1 MKTITAVATD
11 TSNKPTTATAQ
22 ITLDTTAPLV
32 AITSPADGTSGTS
45 PTLAVSGTV
54 SDALSGV
61 AGVTCN
67 GVAAAVSGGTY
78 TCSVSLV
85 PGSNPVTATATD
97 VAGNTAAATIHATY
111 TPDTQAPVITITSPA
126 AGTFTRNATVTVSGT
141 ASDDVAVASV
151 TVNGAT
157 VPLNSGA
164 WTTTVTLTNGDG
176 AKTISATAIDGT
188 GKTTTATVQISLD
201 TTPPVVAITS
211 PATGSSGTSS
221 TVTVTGS
228 VTDALSGV
236 AGVKCNGAAAV
247 TSSGT
252 FTCSVT
258 LVPGDNPIDAVATDV
273 AGNTATATIHATYT
287 PDLLAPVIT
296 ITTPVAGTF
305 TRNPTIT
312 VSGTASDDVAVA
324 KVTVENVEVP
334 FANGAW
340 TTTVTLTG
348 ADGPRTLTAVAIDGT
363 GKTTPAQVQIALDT
377 TAPAVTITAPPNHSS
392 GTNSSITVSGTV
404 SDALSGVATVTCNS
418 AAATLSGGTFSCLV
432 TLVPGDNLITVTAT
446 DNAGN
451 SATAASQAIFTP
463 DSQAPVIAI
472 TSPATGTFTKE
483 SSVTVSG
490 TASDDVAV
498 AKVTV
503 NDVEVP
509 LTNGTWS
516 AIVPLTGADGA
527 KTITAVATDT
537 TGKFTPASIEILL
550 DTTPPAVVVT
560 TPAAGATVAN
570 PSLTISGTATD
581 AGSGLATVTCNG
593 AAAAVASGTFSCNVA
608 LLEGS
613 NAIALVATD
622 KVGNQSQSSLTI
634 QLDTRSPE
642 VVVLAPAANV
652 CLNGTTVQVTGRA
665 TDPHLGTVRLSI
677 TPGDA
682 SINVTPAAD
691 GTFSGSLPLGADG
704 KYVVAVEASDT
715 AGHTAVAAI
724 PITADRTAPAI
735 EITSGG
741 AAFTGGAFNHPIIIN
756 VRAIDADPAAVVT
769 STLGTAPFVSG
780 TSVAAE
786 GQYTLN
792 VTAHD
797 CAGNTQR
804 RSVTFKVDTTG
815 PHFLSVVPATG
826 TTITS
831 AATAVTGT
839 FDADDVIS
847 VVVDGRPAAGTISG
861 RNFSI
866 SPIFAEGANNIVLVA
881 TDDAGNSTRFSYA
894 LTLKTTTPSVEIL
907 ESGLPFPANALFN
920 RNVTPVI
927 RTNET
932 GATVT
937 ATLDTASFSI
947 GSEISAEGSH
957 TIVAHASDTFGH
969 QSDATA
975 TFTIDKTPPSLT
987 VTEPA
992 DNATLNASTA
1002 TVKGTTTGGAVKLTV
1017 NGVAITLAADGSFV
1031 TTLPLDI
1038 GPNAIL
1044 VSAFDAAGNSAAV
1057 TREVVR
1063 DDNRPGLVLT
1073 TPGNGMV
1080 TNHTTITVAGQV
1092 LTPSFGKHVTINNT
1106 DVTPDATGAFRIDAF
1121 ALHDGDNAITAAIAG
1136 SAQSVTVHVT
1146 SDIVPPVLHV
1156 LANGT
1161 DLQPSARFATS
1172 PAIVMQASD
1181 NNPSNLTSTLTIDG
1195 IEITGAVPLLAD
1207 GGHVLVAIATDGA
1220 HNQTRIDRAFSVGSS
1235 STAAAGCTLNGF
1247 DPPNNAAVFSNAIT
1261 FSGQSGGAAAVFV
1274 NGTRATLGSGSFSV
1288 SLALNNEGANSVT
1301 VSCANADGTPTTD
1314 APVTLTIYRYSH
1326 SPSIAI
1332 TAPANNQILSSTAVA
1347 VTGTVGADVVS
1358 GDVNGIPFTPANG
1371 AFSVPNVSLAT
1382 GLNIITAHAR
1392 NAAGLA
1398 GIATVHVVVANG
1410 APTIT
1415 ITSPIPSTQTSA
1427 TTLDVSGTYTN
1438 VDRSTITAAGVAA
1451 TTVPTS
1457 DTTGTFL
1464 ANVPLNPGVTT
1475 IVVTGRNAAAVQV
1488 TASVDVTNAAG
1499 PSITIATPAD
1509 NTFYPADATAPAAV
1523 TGSISAVDGS
1533 TVSVNGIAATLTGN
1547 QFTATI
1553 DFQNA
1558 ASGTTPVLA
1567 RVTTP
1572 DGASALDSIRILKM
1586 PAGLG
1591 VTSSFPEAN
1600 ATSVDAGALIVVLF
1614 SNPLQGNTAGGAVSL
1629 VDDAGHSI
1637 TGAVFVD
1644 KDAVSFA
1651 PDVPL
1656 QAGRLYT
1663 YTVSQALKDLAGQSL
1678 AAPFVL
1684 NFTAATTAPGTAPII
1699 TDAGTQQGCLT
1710 SATIKGTASAAG
1722 ARVRLSIDG
1731 LTTTT
1736 IAGFDKAFT
1745 FTVGLSGQPGFH
1757 VARIR
1762 EVGTDGTASPETDVT
1777 YQINCGAP
1785 TGPTVTAA
1793 ALDRGTKTLTVQFS
1807 KAMNPATLTASPT
1820 GTIQLGTLSGTVP
1833 AMNAAG
1839 DTATVTYTGD
1849 VSGALTLTVTTG
1861 AADSTGAALVASYIQ
1876 SFPVDTQALG
1886 NGYITGAIYDASNG
1900 RPLQGAN
1907 VVITPTANGTSTTD
1921 DHGRY
1926 STPSLGEGAF
1936 TIEASKSGFT
1946 KVWRQVVVPA
1956 GSGVV
1961 PIDIRLTG
1969 RGAEQSSGADLTLLH
1984 GGDTAVTKAAELF
1997 VPSAALAAGHKIALT
2012 AVGGQSL
2019 AGLLPLGWSPLASAE
2034 IEVDSSS
2041 IPQAIP
2047 ASRLT
2052 FVLSA
2057 DDVTALAAATQTLSL
2072 VQYDNTRDEWRTV
2085 VAAAA
2090 ISGGR
2095 VTNDI
2100 QTSGNYALV
2109 YPDKGTNL
2117 IAPAIPRGGAAL
2129 QGVANPCGATPD
2141 VCRVSRKSFA
2151 IDPPSVPPSGRAT
2164 ATLITEGSDKPYPSG
2179 TAVQAYIDEQL
2190 NLADGTVSNGAPF
2203 ATDLLLYRSPKA
2215 DLAGAVFHVGP
2226 SSDAAKATLRDGVDH
2241 IRVVDY
2247 PGRIDRGALIG
2258 SEGGRVPGDDTI
2270 SIDIPTGATSDPL
2283 HASVVPMTAADL
2295 HDFQAAGAI
2304 PGFHVAAGFSF
2315 TLTRA
2320 DANTT
2325 TVDLNGDGI
2334 PDVIPVTLLKPA
2346 KGTFTID
2353 LAKFTTANRQ
2363 VVIAEVVDKSAY
2375 GTVVRLAATT
2385 VAATTPA
2392 TNVKIVTTEDV
2403 NPSLL
2408 PVDGIV
2414 RDGRYLVLTADTPVA
2429 YAWGQVHIG
2438 SATGSTIPG
2447 ALVTSAS
2454 GSAFDA
2460 PFGVRDL
2467 TRSGGIFAI
2476 PVVAQPAS
2484 ALALKPRVGSIG
2496 DGDVATATAPAA
2508 DAKVAFGALVLAPQ
2522 PLHLT
2527 GITPDNTEVAASGFQ
2542 AVATF
2547 NLAIDQSTISGG
2559 IIVTNL
2565 TTNTIV
2571 PGTVSGD
2578 GGIHVTFTPAQTLAF
2593 GSRYSIVVQPSIRST
2608 GGAALGIAGSASF
2621 TTAAATPA
2629 NSSFD
2634 RTKIQITIPANGV
2647 STIRGTAG
2655 ALPAGDVAVAIRR
2668 GQFFIQQYQT
2678 QVGSDN
2684 TTDGSFSF
2692 SIGATTG
2699 LDRVTIADQIDLQV
2713 QDKVSGSIVA
2723 VIPLTPFVTADGLGF
2738 IAPSDQTITF
2748 TAAPPLSV
2756 SVTVPVG
2763 AFDVPTI
2770 VTLAAAPKTDFAGVP
2785 SLDTELGFYGAV
2797 TLTFDGV
2804 AKKPLE
2810 LNIPIPAGTDTTGK
2824 TFLLGRLGDSSRGP
2838 RIEIDDLLTVVNG
2851 KFTTAAQG
2859 TSSGQHVTRSL
2870 SVKSQ
2875 NVVLGNDVRSY
2886 LLRTI
2891 ESGKYSVVDIRVPAG
2906 SALGWAAMDGLQT
2919 TLDLFMNLYNSLFVS
2934 SIYLTAGHGRVVVPV
2949 ATGVSF
2955 TVQGVDAATG
2965 IQLFEHRYDP
2975 IPVAP
2980 PGQVTGIPALAAN
2993 TTGPYPVFGDPFSIQ
3008 TVDVIGGIDSITS
3021 IPGLTIDTR
3030 QVAAAGAGQVT
3041 VSFLGTAMPDLPRH
3055 LRVYN
3060 VRSGYLSDDGS
3071 SQVNVQAQIG
3081 DRLVIYTQS
3090 DRIDARSDLSVVF
3103 NEAIALPADPANVTQ
3118 AAFDAAMR
3126 PLFELWKKADPATT
3140 PPFQKVD
3147 AQTTFSVDSGNRR
3160 VTLHTDLQSGAE
3172 YFLRLNANGISD
3184 TDSPPLALMHVPG
3197 GASSN
3202 DHIDLYFAVRDPKG
3216 TFNQFNLKDVV
3227 VSDSSGNQTIY
3238 GSSLRDLALDGNL
3251 LFASAGPAGLFAY
3264 DTSDPAALADPR
3276 NAKFAFATAVGGESL
3291 SVSVDNHGRV
3301 WTTALTGMFG
3311 VVRSFRTEDFVSK
3324 LANTDPNPANA
3335 VTPFAGGT
3343 VSWRTGVTVGID
3355 EGLSTTLLSDR
3366 PEATPRK
3373 LQIVT
3378 QDDAL
3383 DFTGGASLPN
3393 PNLLNAVVGPP
3404 GASID
3409 GEFADYTIS
3418 VPTST
3423 ADVFPYLAQR
3433 ITVRNVTSGFRWSK
3447 DGLAG
3452 PAGTGTPLTFAHV
3465 LIRAGDHIRIE
3476 RNMRTYGVVSL
3487 FGYGIGMYDLNA
3499 TESNSLITLW
3509 GSGIS
3514 LGAAP
3519 PRYDKLGTLVGLTS
3533 NNDTLTYTPDAV
3545 VYGPQGNDRGTAL
3558 TTIACVAAKGVAI
3571 YSQSP
3576 KTGAELNAP
3585 KTDVGANFPDPGANI
3600 LSLVDTDTTLKTIAQ
3615 LLHTG
3620 AAAPNGT
3627 PIFGRFNSIARYDVN
3642 KQVPQYDRTTHNV
3655 TGYNVEPH
3663 SYALV
3668 SGGRYGILVLNT
3680 DTPTRPLLVDL
3691 IWVPNGAWAVRYI
3704 GNNFA
3709 TSIDGDGSTLLVDL
3723 TRLDES
3729 ALTPV
3734 QCQLCS
3740 AAVFPT
3746 LAASLA
3752 AGLGADI
3759 TRYGTD
3765 DPRIVWRG
3773 TPSGAN
3779 TTLAAVGDSD
3789 TGFLFGGTLL
3799 QTMIRTES
3807 GVDPHVTLKMNLSGG
3822 LQSVPSVVPL
3832 GIQPSSAVAGPISA
3846 MTPCGTSGAD
3856 VQQPTQCREN
3866 ASQGVFRVEM
3876 SLPGSI
3882 TNTIGGSINMAIE
3895 SERIADGLA
3904 EQTPDPLPPAHLRQF
3919 RPASAS
3925 GGTAT
3930 ADIRSTTF
3938 TMRRVVSDSTVNGQ
3952 SNLRLQKG
3960 FNRFVSPWVIAI
3972 ADPRASTQYKP
3983 SGWNP
3988 SDNHDDDGCFQC
4000 TVPPFLAPASSGKAL
4015 GTDFFELYSLGRYI
4029 TVRPEQSSSG
4039 VSIFG
4044 AITDPYGYLGVRH
4057 RVFARFPTVPADTV
4071 RSPKVLVA
4079 AQAPPV
4085 ATGKIQET
4093 VYLHSGEVETSAVDL
4108 DAGGRAGWNVVFDR
4122 TYRSRTLGYTPYGA
4136 GWDSSIFARLRPLP
4150 TGNVEYRD
4158 GSGEVWLFLSG
4169 GNGTFTA
4176 PKGLFLNLVHTEQG
4190 WTLIDQKRR
4199 ITYFDE
4205 LGRIVKS
4212 TDEFFKPTGEGNVIR
4227 YTYDQNGR
4235 LSAVTDPVD
4244 RTTTITYGTTQTEEG
4259 FIKKLTDWWTTA
4271 REVDY
4276 DYWTNGSLKEAHLP
4290 QFSTQSGTS
4299 FQPTRHYDYDTGA
4312 SAGDPYS
4319 DKLELATNLKN
4330 IIDPNEAPSGTP
4342 RVTFTY
4348 GNSAPRDYVAT
4359 QTWGG
4364 STGSVTFGYTQ
4375 GTTPTAQTTDLL
4387 GQVRNYAFQ
4396 MPASPAAG
4404 SKHLWYANDRPHI
4417 QTMTEQGVEIS
4428 STPYGTIP
4436 STAPDPTTTPVTSSD
4451 RVTTYGYNDDGTPS
4465 TVDIAGGPHNG
4476 FGYTSAG
4483 SNLGKVTNNVTTS
4496 GAGASVSID
4505 YTFDG
4510 DTPFLTSIKANGAVV
4525 NQTEARR
4532 DKLGTHDANST
4543 TADSVYDDQ
4552 GRATS
4557 IVSSGGNATCTADCG
4572 ATTTIKYLTE
4582 SASTE
4587 KHKRGLPDHVS
4598 EGANEDVKTKFT
4610 YDNEMQTT
4618 VTDARNVATVT
4629 KYDTWRR
4636 PIDVKVTMPGDTLS
4650 MEDQY
4655 DYDASGHLH
4664 EHRRMQDGDVV
4675 KTTYEY
4681 DPIGRTKSVTTDHV
4695 ATDGTPTVETYDYAQ
4710 FPTGT
4715 IKHFTD
4721 GATIGGGAET
4731 DITLDHLGRT
4741 KRTETKV
4748 VGPGTTNIVTV
4759 SAYDIAGNPAYTSDT
4774 QKFATAM
4781 AYDASGR
4788 RTDVKHTDGSVEHFD
4803 YDGFGH
4809 VTTST
4814 RKAKDG
4820 TVVYSRSTPY
4830 TADGQLPS
4838 ATEVGGT
4845 TDAGSRTTSR
4855 AWDGGGRTAGVAVT
4869 ASGEPTPR
4877 AAVQQY
4883 DTAGRIQSSKSGTG
4897 TQTILDSTFSE
4908 ANWTGYGGNLASTVS
4923 TTEEKVPASGLPQT
4937 YQSTSGFD
4945 TAGNAKSVSVGDLS
4959 WSAQFDEAG
4968 NVKTAQEPGDR
4979 GQSSMKHNA
4988 AGAVTTET
4996 LADGV
5001 SSQSHDYDNTG
5012 SGKAFHDPG
5021 TTPEI
5026 TSVTSDNLG
5035 RPLIIT
5041 YQADGTTQE
5050 IHYDGARVLAVKDRQ
5065 DRWQSFV
5072 YEGGH
5077 LTQIWDRVTPGTG
5090 NQLDK
5095 IDYDG
5100 AGRVQHWTTPD
5111 TKIDYAGFT
5120 LDGLPLSTTQ
5130 TRYRN
5135 HTGLSTQDILD
5146 TFNQTHGYNGHGE
5159 RTSYSVPGGAPAGT
5173 WATSVTVHY
5182 DAMGNV
5188 DTLTTD
5194 GGLSLT
5200 GDYRAA
5206 GRPNSRTIMLP
5217 VTGGAPKSLART
5229 YTYQQD
5235 TGQLHEMKATIGS
5248 ADVAGSTVAYDGLLV
5263 KDATLIGVSNGLRH
5277 TRHTYDRRGRLGG
5290 SVVAA
5295 SADAQAPP
5303 PGGAASSPGSTVET
5317 PDPADFRTGQS
5328 RAPLLDPTVASL
5340 LQSRGIDTAAIDPP
5354 SVTATPFPGHK
5365 IQTFSR
5371 GTSTRTFNFDGK
5383 SELVDDGLFLYDYDA
5398 KGRLD
5403 WAAEKATATGVVIRR
5418 ILYTYDGNNR
5428 LVGRTAQAATVTSL
5442 TASYNTFTWNL
5453 EIRPEIIA
5461 IDGIPAETTFV
5472 WDPVSDR
5479 IIAVVR
5485 AGDSKLASDPN
5496 NNVLKQIIH
5505 GDMGYDDPL
5514 EVTTVD
5520 TSALVAPGQAQPVTK
5535 LYPIYDEAAGGTLQ
5549 VVVNRNGE
5557 VVARSVNN
5565 DPFGGAEF
5573 DLAGAAIDHV
5583 EVQATKNAQGGLD
5596 SVVVTMRATEQLT
5609 AASVASGARLAVVD
5623 VSGNLVR
5630 TSSTPAT
5637 LATND
5642 AYTVKWTLSA
5652 SDWATLSDPT
5662 AVNNHTPASLSI
5674 AATSTLRAALWKV
5687 DLPILPAPDWVTAS
5701 EPVFTSSALPVEVRE
5716 SLAALSTTISALNA
5730 GGSKTTVS
5738 YDAPNLG
5745 LLGTSGGN
5753 AEVETMLAATF
5764 QAQPFA
5770 EPFTHKIYVRERW
5783 YDPTTG
5789 TWLTPDPLGYQDSS
5803 NLYAFAGGDP
5813 VNGRD
5818 PTGLYDGSDLRE
5830 DFRAPS
5836 RNRDY
5841 QRKVARMKFC
5851 EDHPQDQGCH
5861 AEAVRDRAGWRFAGA
5876 VGQVTAGIAAISSTG
5891 PIPEPVTKTLGWT
5904 ALVRGVENGATAIK
5918 ELWTGEEQ
5926 DTPGGRV
5933 VNSIARRVGATP
5945 AQAAKTQQVVE
5956 GTVDAVST
5964 FGSSAAAAYNA
5975 SRLGALGQLVDVNV
5989 DDEAADALAE
5999 RIGGRSRVKFSNG
6012 PANEF
6017 DAVSDKYVAQTKPAN
6032 FKMGK
6037 AFRNQA
6043 KATFEAAAK
6052 TGRQPYF
6059 HFNGPP
6065 APDVLAKLR
6074 EYAARYGVEPVIDTS
6089 VY

>member
-1 MKTITAVATD
+1 
-11 TSNKPTTATAQ
+11 
-22 ITLDTTAPLV
+22 
-32 AITSPADGTSGTS
+32 
-45 PTLAVSGTV
+45 
-54 SDALSGV
+54 
-61 AGVTCN
+61 
-67 GVAAAVSGGTY
+67 
-78 TCSVSLV
+78 
-85 PGSNPVTATATD
+85 
-97 VAGNTAAATIHATY
+97 
-111 TPDTQAPVITITSPA
+111 
-126 AGTFTRNATVTVSGT
+126 
-141 ASDDVAVASV
+141 
-151 TVNGAT
+151 
-157 VPLNSGA
+157 
-164 WTTTVTLTNGDG
+164 
-176 AKTISATAIDGT
+176 
-188 GKTTTATVQISLD
+188 
-201 TTPPVVAITS
+201 
-211 PATGSSGTSS
+211 
-221 TVTVTGS
+221 
-228 VTDALSGV
+228 
-236 AGVKCNGAAAV
+236 
-247 TSSGT
+247 
-252 FTCSVT
+252 
-258 LVPGDNPIDAVATDV
+258 VATDV
-273 AGNTATATIHATYT
+273 AGNPATATIHVTYT
-287 PDLLAPVIT
+287 PDVQAPVIT
-296 ITTPVAGTF
+296 INTPVAGTF
-305 TRNPTIT
+305 TRNASIT

-324 KVTVENVEVP
+324 KVTVENVDVP

-340 TTTVTLTG
+340 TTTVMLTG
-348 ADGPRTLTAVAIDGT
+348 ADGPRTLTAIATDGT
-363 GKTTPAQVQIALDT
+363 GKTTAAHVQIALDT

-392 GTNSSITVSGTV
+392 GTNASITVSGTV
-404 SDALSGVATVTCNS
+404 SDALSGVTTVTCNG

-432 TLVPGDNLITVTAT
+432 TLVPGDNPITATAT
-446 DNAGN
+446 DKAGN
-451 SATAASQAIFTP
+451 TADTTSNAIYTP

-472 TSPATGTFTKE
+472 TSPATGTFTRQT
-483 SSVTVSG
+483 SATVSG
-490 TASDDVAV
+490 TASDDVSV

-503 NDVEVP
+503 NGIEVP

-516 AIVPLTGADGA
+516 AIVTLSGADGA

-537 TGKFTPASIEILL
+537 TGKSTPASIEIIL
-550 DTTPPAVVVT
+550 DTTPPALVVT
-560 TPAAGATVAN
+560 TPVAGAIVAN
-570 PSLTISGTATD
+570 PSLTISGTVSD
-581 AGSGLATVTCNG
+581 AGSGLDTVTCNG
-593 AAAAVASGTFSCNVA
+593 TAATIASGTFTCNVA

-613 NAIALVATD
+613 NTIALVATD
-622 KVGNQSQSSLTI
+622 KVGNQATSPLSI
-634 QLDTRSPE
+634 QLDTRAPE
-642 VVVLAPAANV
+642 IMVLAPVANTCV
-652 CLNGTTVQVTGRA
+652 NGTSLQIAGRA
-665 TDPHLGTVRLSI
+665 IDPHLGTIKLSI
-677 TPGDA
+677 TPDA
-682 SINVTPAAD
+682 GSTTVTPAAD
-691 GTFSGSLPLGADG
+691 GSFSATLPLGGEG
-704 KYVVAVEASDT
+704 KFVVVVEAADA
-715 AGHTAVAAI
+715 AGHNAVAAI
-724 PITADRTAPAI
+724 PITVDRTNPAI

-769 STLGTAPFVSG
+769 STLGSAPFVSG

-792 VTAHD
+792 VTARD
-797 CAGNTQR
+797 CASNTRQS
-804 RSVTFKVDTTG
+804 SVTFRIDTTA
-815 PHFLSVVPATG
+815 PQFSSLVPATG
-826 TTITS
+826 SPVTN
-831 AATAVTGT
+831 AATTVTGS
-839 FDADDVIS
+839 FDADDVTRVAVEGTS
-847 VVVDGRPAAGTISG
+847 VVGTITG

-866 SPIFAEGANNIVLVA
+866 NPILAEGANSLVLVA
-881 TDDAGNSTRFSYA
+881 TDAAGNSTRFSYA

-927 RTNET
+927 RSNET
-932 GATVT
+932 AAQVT
-937 ATLDTASFSI
+937 ATLDTNPFPI
-947 GSEISAEGSH
+947 GSEVSAEGAH
-957 TIVAHASDTFGH
+957 TIVAHAKDVFGH
-969 QSDATA
+969 QGDATA
-975 TFTIDKTPPSLT
+975 IFTIDKTPPGLT
-987 VTEPA
+987 VAEPA
-992 DNATLNASTA
+992 DNATLNASTV
-1002 TVKGTTTGGAVKLTV
+1002 TVRGTTTGGAVKVTV
-1017 NGVAITLAADGSFV
+1017 NAVAITLATDGSFV
-1031 TTLPLDI
+1031 TTLPLDL
-1038 GPNAIL
+1038 GPNAIF
-1044 VSAFDAAGNSAAV
+1044 VSAFDAAGNNAAV

-1092 LTPSFGKHVTINNT
+1092 LTSSFGKHVTINNT
-1106 DVTPDATGAFRIDAF
+1106 DVTPDATGAFRVDAF

-1136 SAQSVTVHVT
+1136 STQSVTIHVT

-1181 NNPSNLTSTLTIDG
+1181 NNPANLTTTLTIDG
-1195 IEITGAVPLLAD
+1195 IAITGAVPLLAD

-1235 STAAAGCTLNGF
+1235 STAAAGCALNGF
-1247 DPPNNAAVFSNAIT
+1247 DPPNNAAVFSNSIT

-1274 NGTRATLGSGSFSV
+1274 NGTRATLGSGSFSA
-1288 SLALNNEGANSVT
+1288 SLALNNEGANTVT

-1332 TAPANNQILSSTAVA
+1332 TAPAKNQILSSTTVA

-1392 NAAGLA
+1392 NAADQS

-1427 TTLDVSGTYTN
+1427 TTIDVSGTYTN
-1438 VDRSTITAAGVAA
+1438 VDRSTITVAGVAA

-1464 ANVPLNPGVTT
+1464 ANVPLNPGLTT
-1475 IVVTGRNAAAVQV
+1475 IAVTGRNAAAVQT
-1488 TASVDVTNAAG
+1488 TASVDVTNVAG

-1509 NTFYPADATAPAAV
+1509 NTFYPAGATAPAAV

-1533 TVSVNGIAATLTGN
+1533 TVSVNGIAATVTGN

-1553 DFQNA
+1553 GFQNA

-1600 ATSVDAGALIVVLF
+1600 AASVDAGALIVVLF

-1637 TGAVFVD
+1637 TGATFVD

-1656 QAGRLYT
+1656 EAGRRYT
-1663 YTVSQALKDLAGQSL
+1663 FTVSQALKDLAGQSL

-1699 TDAGTQQGCLT
+1699 TNAGTQQGCLT

-1762 EVGTDGTASPETDVT
+1762 EVGTDGTVSPETDVT
-1777 YQINCGAP
+1777 YQINCATS
-1785 TGPTVTAA
+1785 TGPSVTAA
-1793 ALDRGTKTLTVQFS
+1793 TLNRGTKTLTVQFS
-1807 KAMNPATLTASPT
+1807 KAMNPSTLTASPT
-1820 GTIQLGTLSGTVP
+1820 GTIQLGTLSGTVTP
-1833 AMNAAG
+1833 NAAG
-1839 DTATVTYTGD
+1839 DAATVTYTGD

-1861 AADSTGAALVASYIQ
+1861 AADTTGAALVSSYIQ
-1876 SFPVDTQALG
+1876 SFPVDNQALG

-1907 VVITPTANGTSTTD
+1907 VVITPAANGSSTTD

-1961 PIDIRLTG
+1961 PIDIRLTS
-1969 RGAEQSSGADLTLLH
+1969 RGAEQNSGADLTLQH
-1984 GGDTAVTKAAELF
+1984 GGDTTVTKAAELF

-2034 IEVDSSS
+2034 IAVDGSS

-2047 ASRLT
+2047 AGRLT

-2085 VAAAA
+2085 VVAAA

-2095 VTNDI
+2095 ITNDI

-2117 IAPAIPRGGAAL
+2117 IAPATPRGGAAL
-2129 QGVANPCGATPD
+2129 QGVANPCGSTPE
-2141 VCRVSRKSFA
+2141 VCRVTRKSFA

-2215 DLAGAVFHVGP
+2215 DVASAVFHVGP

-2270 SIDIPTGATSDPL
+2270 SIDIPTGATTDPL

-2295 HDFQAAGAI
+2295 HDFQASGAI

-2315 TLTRA
+2315 TLT

-2353 LAKFTTANRQ
+2353 LAKFTTTNRQ
-2363 VVIAEVVDKSAY
+2363 VVIAEVIDKSAY
-2375 GTVVRLAATT
+2375 GTIVRLAATT

-2392 TNVKIVTTEDV
+2392 ANVKIVTTEDV

-2414 RDGRYLVLTADTPVA
+2414 RDGRYLVLTADAPVA
-2429 YAWGQVHIG
+2429 YAWGQVHLG

-2467 TRSGGIFAI
+2467 TRSGGIFAV
-2476 PVVAQPAS
+2476 PVVAQPA
-2484 ALALKPRVGSIG
+2484 AAFALKPRMGTIG
-2496 DGDVATATAPAA
+2496 DGEVASAAAPVA

-2527 GITPDNTEVAASGFQ
+2527 GITPDNTEVAVSGFH
-2542 AVATF
+2542 AVAMF
-2547 NLAIDQSTISGG
+2547 NLAIDQSSVSGG
-2559 IIVTNL
+2559 IVVTNL

-2578 GGIHVTFTPAQTLAF
+2578 GGVHVTFTPAQTLAF
-2593 GSRYSIVVQPSIRST
+2593 GSRYTIVVQPTIRSV
-2608 GGAALGIAGSASF
+2608 GGASLGIAGSASF
-2621 TTAAATPA
+2621 TTPAATPA

-2634 RTKIQITIPANGV
+2634 RTKIQITIPENGV

-2655 ALPAGDVAVAIRR
+2655 ALPVGDIAVAIRR
-2668 GQFFIQQYQT
+2668 GQYFVEQYQR

-2692 SIGATTG
+2692 STGKTTG

-2723 VIPLTPFVTADGLGF
+2723 IIPLTPFVTADGLGF
-2738 IAPSDQTITF
+2738 MAPSDQTVTF
-2748 TAAPPLSV
+2748 TTAPPLSV
-2756 SVTVPVG
+2756 SVTVPLG

-2770 VTLAAAPKTDFAGVP
+2770 VTVADAPKAVFAGVP
-2785 SLDTELGFYGAV
+2785 SFDSELGFYGAI
-2797 TLTFDGV
+2797 TITFDGI
-2804 AKKPLE
+2804 ARKPLE
-2810 LNIPIPAGTDTTGK
+2810 LEQPVPPNTPTAGK

-2838 RIEIDDLLTVVNG
+2838 RVEIDALVSIVNG
-2851 KFTTAAQG
+2851 KFTTRDSG
-2859 TSSGQHVTRSL
+2859 TSPAQLVTRSL
-2870 SVKSQ
+2870 SVHPTNTLVGTDAAK
-2875 NVVLGNDVRSY
+2875 Y
-2886 LLRTI
+2886 LIKTI
-2891 ESGKYSVVDIRVPAG
+2891 KMGTYLWTDLQVPTG
-2906 SALGWAAMDGLQT
+2906 SSLGWAAIDGVQKN
-2919 TLDLFMNLYNSLFVS
+2919 LDLFWDLYHSLYVS
-2934 SIYLTAGHGRVVVPV
+2934 QLYLVEGGGRVVVPV
-2949 ATGVSF
+2949 YTGAPF

-2965 IQLFEHRYDP
+2965 IQLFDHRYDP

-2980 PGQVTGIPALAAN
+2980 PGQVTGVPSLALN

-3008 TVDVIGGIDSITS
+3008 TVDVIGGIESITS

-3030 QVAAAGAGQVT
+3030 AVDFTGVGQVT
-3041 VSFLGTAMPDLPRH
+3041 VSFVGAATSNLPRH

-3060 VRSGYLSDDGS
+3060 VRTSELSNDNPLTAS
-3071 SQVNVQAQIG
+3071 VQAQAG
-3081 DRLVIYTQS
+3081 DRLVIYSQS
-3090 DRIDARSDLSVVF
+3090 DRIDARSELSVVF
-3103 NEAIALPADPANVTQ
+3103 NEAILLPVNPANVTQ
-3118 AAFDAAMR
+3118 ADFDVAMR
-3126 PLFELWKKADPATT
+3126 PLFELWKKIDPANPTS
-3140 PPFQKVD
+3140 PFQKVD
-3147 AQTTFSVDSGNRR
+3147 AQTTFNVDSGNRR
-3160 VTLHTDLQSGAE
+3160 VTVHTDLQSGAE
-3172 YFLRLNANGISD
+3172 YFLRLKANGITD
-3184 TDSPPLALMHVPG
+3184 TDSNALALMHVPS
-3197 GASSN
+3197 GATTN
-3202 DHIDLYFAVRDPKG
+3202 PGIDLYFAVRDPKG
-3216 TFNQFNLKDVV
+3216 TFNQFNLKNVV
-3227 VSDSSGNQTIY
+3227 VSDSNGNQTIY

-3251 LFASAGPAGLFAY
+3251 LFASAGAAGLFAY
-3264 DTSDPAALADPR
+3264 DTSDPAALSDSSRAR
-3276 NAKFAFATAVGGESL
+3276 FAFATAVGGESL

-3311 VVRSFRTEDFVSK
+3311 VVRSFRTEDFVDK
-3324 LANTDPNPANA
+3324 LANTAPDPRNA
-3335 VTPFAGGT
+3335 VRPFAGGT

-3355 EGLSTTLLSDR
+3355 EGVSFTLLSNR

-3378 QDDAL
+3378 QDDAME
-3383 DFTGGASLPN
+3383 FTAGSDTSGANLLGAS
-3393 PNLLNAVVGPP
+3393 VRGPGP
-3404 GASID
+3404 LVD
-3409 GEFADYTIS
+3409 GDFAEYSIS
-3418 VPTST
+3418 VPVSATGYK
-3423 ADVFPYLAQR
+3423 YLTQR
-3433 ITVRNVTSGFRWSK
+3433 ITVHNITAGFRWSK

-3452 PAGTGTPLTFAHV
+3452 PNGTRTLKFDQ
-3465 LIRAGDHIRIE
+3465 LLFRAGDHIRVE
-3476 RNMRTYGVVSL
+3476 RNMRTYGVVAL

-3499 TESNSLITLW
+3499 LESNSVWALW

-3514 LGAAP
+3514 TGVSKP
-3519 PRYDKLGTLVGLTS
+3519 GYDLLGTLVGLT
-3533 NNDTLTYTPDAV
+3533 NNSGTLTFVPDAV
-3545 VYGPQGNDRGTAL
+3545 VYGPAKDSAGNDIDTAL
-3558 TTIACVAAKGVAI
+3558 TTVACMTRQGVAS
-3571 YSQSP
+3571 YSASP
-3576 KTGAELNAP
+3576 KTEAELSVPHA
-3585 KTDVGANFPDPGANI
+3585 DPNVPQLPEPAATI
-3600 LSLVDTDTTLKTIAQ
+3600 ISLVDTGTLKMIKG
-3615 LLHTG
+3615 LLDVAAFTG
-3620 AAAPNGT
+3620 AT
-3627 PIFGRFNSIARYDVN
+3627 PDLNKPPVPTFGRFNSIARYDVN
-3642 KQVPQYDRTTHNV
+3642 KQVPRYDSTTHSV
-3655 TGYNVEPH
+3655 IGYSVEPH

-3680 DTPTRPLLVDL
+3680 DKPTAPTLVDL
-3691 IWVPNGAWAVRYI
+3691 IWVPTGAWAVRYI

-3709 TSIDGDGSTLLVDL
+3709 TSIDGEGRTLLIDL
-3723 TRLDES
+3723 SRLDES

-3734 QCQLCS
+3734 RCS
-3740 AAVFPT
+3740 ICPAAVFPT

-3752 AGLGADI
+3752 AGSASGTMPDNK
-3759 TRYGTD
+3759 TPFGTD

-3773 TPSGAN
+3773 KPSGAN

-3799 QTMIRTES
+3799 QAIIRTES
-3807 GVDPHVTLKMNLSGG
+3807 GVDPHVTLKMNLAGG
-3822 LQSVPSVVPL
+3822 LQSVSSVVPL
-3832 GIQPSSAVAGPISA
+3832 GIQPGSAVAGPISK

-3856 VQQPTQCREN
+3856 IQQPTQCKEN
-3866 ASQGVFRVEM
+3866 ASQGVFRIEM

-3882 TNTIGGSINMAIE
+3882 TNSIGGSINMAIE
-3895 SERIADGLA
+3895 SERIADGLT
-3904 EQTPDPLPPAHLRQF
+3904 EQTLDPLPPAHLRQF
-3919 RPASAS
+3919 RPASGS
-3925 GGTAT
+3925 GGTLT
-3930 ADIRSTTF
+3930 ADNRSTTF
-3938 TMRRVVSDSTVNGQ
+3938 TMRRVVSDATVNGQ
-3952 SNLRLQKG
+3952 ANLRVQKG
-3960 FNRFVSPWVIAI
+3960 FNRFVSPWVVAI
-3972 ADPRASTQYKP
+3972 ADPRASTKYLPP
-3983 SGWNP
+3983 SWDP
-3988 SDNHDDDGCFQC
+3988 KANHDDDGCFQC
-4000 TVPPFLAPASSGKAL
+4000 AVPPFLAPASSGKAL
-4015 GTDFFELYSLGRYI
+4015 GTDFFEIFTLGRYI
-4029 TVRPEQSSSG
+4029 TVRPEASSTG

-4044 AITDPYGYLGVRH
+4044 TGSDAYAFLGDRH

-4071 RSPKVLVA
+4071 RPPQVLVA

-4122 TYRSRTLGYTPYGA
+4122 TYRSRTLGYTPFGA

-4158 GSGEVWLFLSG
+4158 GSGEVWLFQSG
-4169 GNGTFTA
+4169 GDGTFTA
-4176 PKGLFLNLVHTEQG
+4176 PKGLFLNLVHSEQG

-4199 ITYFDE
+4199 ITFFDE

-4212 TDEFFKPTGEGNVIR
+4212 TDEFFKPTGEGNSVR

-4244 RTTTITYGTTQTEEG
+4244 RTTTITYGTVQTEEG
-4259 FIKKLTDWWTTA
+4259 LIKNLTDWWTSS
-4271 REVDY
+4271 RKVDY
-4276 DYWTNGSLKEAHLP
+4276 DYWTNGTLKEAHLP
-4290 QFSTQSGTS
+4290 QFSTQNRTTIN
-4299 FQPTRHYDYDTGA
+4299 PTRHYDYDTGA

-4330 IIDPNEAPSGTP
+4330 VIDPNEAPSGTP

-4348 GNSAPRDYVAT
+4348 GNPRDYVAT

-4364 STGSVTFGYTQ
+4364 STGSVTFGFTQ
-4375 GTTPTAQTTDLL
+4375 SPTTTATTTDML
-4387 GQVRNYAFQ
+4387 GQVRNYTFK
-4396 MPASPAAG
+4396 MPASPAAD
-4404 SKHLWYANDRPHI
+4404 KKFLWYSNDRPHI
-4417 QTMTEQGVEIS
+4417 DTMQERDVEVASAGFGVL
-4428 STPYGTIP
+4428 PG
-4436 STAPDPTTTPVTSSD
+4436 TAPSPTTTPVTTLPF
-4451 RVTTYGYNDDGTPS
+4451 RETKYGPYNDDGTLQ
-4465 TVDIAGGPHNG
+4465 TVGVTGGPQTQ
-4476 FGYTSAG
+4476 FGYTTAG
-4483 SNLGKVTNNVTTS
+4483 PKLGMVTQKVTTT
-4496 GAGASVSID
+4496 GGTGGPVAIEYG
-4505 YTFDG
+4505 FEG
-4510 DTPFLTSIKANGAVV
+4510 DNTTAFLTSIKANGAPV
-4525 NQTEARR
+4525 NQTEAHR
-4532 DKLGTHDANST
+4532 DKLRTHDPNST

-4557 IVSSGGNATCTADCG
+4557 IVSSGGSATCTADCG
-4572 ATTTIKYLTE
+4572 ATTTIKYPTE

-4587 KHKRGLPDHVS
+4587 KHKRGLPEYVS
-4598 EGANEDVKTKFT
+4598 EGANQDVVKTRFT

-4636 PIDVKVTMPGDTLS
+4636 PIDVKVSSSDALT

-4655 DYDASGHLH
+4655 DYDASGRLH

-4681 DPIGRTKSVTTDHV
+4681 DPIGRTTSITTDHV
-4695 ATDGTPTVETYDYAQ
+4695 ATDPGTLTVETYDYAQ
-4710 FPTGT
+4710 FPSGI

-4721 GATIGGGAET
+4721 GTVIGGGAET

-4748 VGPGTTNIVTV
+4748 VGPGTTNIVAV
-4759 SAYDIAGNPAYTSDT
+4759 SAYDIAGNPVYTSDT
-4774 QKFATAM
+4774 QKFASAM

-4788 RTDVKHTDGSVEHFD
+4788 RTDVMHTDGSVEHFA

-4820 TVVYSRSTPY
+4820 AVVYSRSTPY

-4838 ATEVGGT
+4838 AAEVGGT
-4845 TDAGSRTTSR
+4845 PGAGSRTTSR
-4855 AWDGGGRTAGVAVT
+4855 AWDGGGRTAGVSVT
-4869 ASGEPTPR
+4869 ASGETIPR

-4897 TQTILDSTFSE
+4897 SETALASTFSE
-4908 ANWTGYGGNLASTVS
+4908 ANWTDYSGNLASKVS
-4923 TTEEKVPASGLPQT
+4923 TTEEKVSPSALPQT
-4937 YQSTSGFD
+4937 YQSQSGFD
-4945 TAGNAKSVSVGDLS
+4945 TAGNAKSVTVGDLS
-4959 WSAQFDEAG
+4959 WKAQFDEAG
-4968 NVKTAQEPGDR
+4968 NVKTAQEPGQR
-4979 GQSSMKHNA
+4979 GEATMHHNA

-5001 SSQSHDYDNTG
+5001 SSQSHEYDNTG
-5012 SGKAFHDPG
+5012 SGKAFNDPSA
-5021 TTPEI
+5021 TPEV
-5026 TSVTSDNLG
+5026 TSVKSDNLG

-5041 YQADGTTQE
+5041 YRADGTTQE
-5050 IHYDGARVLAVKDRQ
+5050 IHYEGARVLAVKDRQ

-5077 LTQIWDRVTPGTG
+5077 LTQIWDSSTPGPGTG
-5090 NQLDK
+5090 SQLDK
-5095 IDYDG
+5095 IEYDG
-5100 AGRVQHWTTPD
+5100 AGRVIHWTTPD
-5111 TKIDYAGFT
+5111 AKVDYDNFT
-5120 LDGLPLSTTQ
+5120 LDGLPQSTTQ
-5130 TRYRN
+5130 TRFKN
-5135 HTGLSTQDILD
+5135 HTGFLGTPDVLD
-5146 TFNQTHGYNGHGE
+5146 SFNQTHGYNGHGE
-5159 RTSYSVPGGAPAGT
+5159 RMSYSVPGGAVAGT
-5173 WATSVTVHY
+5173 WATSVIVHY
-5182 DAMGNV
+5182 DAMGNIA
-5188 DTLTTD
+5188 TLTTD
-5194 GGLSLT
+5194 GGLSLA

-5206 GRPNSRTIMLP
+5206 GRPNSRTITLP
-5217 VTGGAPKSLART
+5217 VTSGAPKSLART
-5229 YTYQQD
+5229 YAYKPG
-5235 TGQLHEMKATIGS
+5235 TGQLQEMRATIGNT
-5248 ADVAGSTVAYDGLLV
+5248 DVAGSTVAYDGLLV
-5263 KDATLIGVSNGLRH
+5263 NDATLIGVSGGLRH
-5277 TRHTYDRRGRLGG
+5277 TRHSYDRRGRLGG

-5303 PGGAASSPGSTVET
+5303 PGAAASSPGSTAEA

-5328 RAPLLDPTVASL
+5328 RAPLLDPAVASL
-5340 LQSRGIDTAAIDPP
+5340 LQSRGINTASIDPP
-5354 SVTATPFPGHK
+5354 SQTATPAPGHK
-5365 IQTFSR
+5365 IETFTR
-5371 GTSTRTFNFDGK
+5371 GTSTRTFVFAGR
-5383 SELVDDGLFLYDYDA
+5383 SELVDDGLFRYHYDA

-5403 WAAEKATATGVVIRR
+5403 WAAEKAKATGVVIRR

-5442 TASYNTFTWNL
+5442 TAGYDTFTWNL

-5479 IIAVVR
+5479 IITVVR
-5485 AGDSKLASDPN
+5485 AGDSKLPSDPN
-5496 NNVLKQIIH
+5496 NNILKQIVH

-5520 TSALVAPGQAQPVTK
+5520 TSAFVAPGQAQPVTK

-5557 VVARSVNN
+5557 VVARSINN

-5583 EVQATKNAQGGLD
+5583 EVQATKNAQGGLE
-5596 SVVVTMRATEQLT
+5596 SVVVTMRATEQLA
-5609 AASVASGARLAVVD
+5609 AASIASGARLAVVD
-5623 VSGNLVR
+5623 ASGNLVR
-5630 TSSTPAT
+5630 TSSAPAT
-5637 LATND
+5637 LVTND
-5642 AYTVKWTLSA
+5642 PYTVKWTLSA
-5652 SDWATLSDPT
+5652 TDWAALSDPA
-5662 AVNNHTPASLSI
+5662 AVNNRTPVSLSI

-5687 DLPILPAPDWVTAS
+5687 DLPILPAPDWATAS
-5701 EPVFTSSALPVEVRE
+5701 KPVFTSSTLPVEVRE
-5716 SLAALSTTISALNA
+5716 SLAALSTTISSLNA
-5730 GGSKTTVS
+5730 GDSKTTVS
-5738 YDAPNLG
+5738 YDIPNLG

-5753 AEVETMLAATF
+5753 ADVEAMLAATF

-5770 EPFTHKIYVRERW
+5770 EPFTRKFYVRERW
-5783 YDPTTG
+5783 YDPQTG
-5789 TWLTPDPLGYQDSS
+5789 TWLTGDGAGYRDSA
-5803 NLYAFAGGDP
+5803 NLYAYCGGDP
-5813 VNGRD
+5813 VNCVD
-5818 PTGLYDGSDLRE
+5818 PTGFASAARQAQFDARHKRFMRWYMALLGEMGKKRQHAIEMERLHPEDALYWT
-5830 DFRAPS
+5830 
-5836 RNRDY
+5836 
-5841 QRKVARMKFC
+5841 
-5851 EDHPQDQGCH
+5851 
-5861 AEAVRDRAGWRFAGA
+5861 RDRQHWEDELALASIGGDTILLYFSYH
-5876 VGQVTAGIAAISSTG
+5876 T
-5891 PIPEPVTKTLGWT
+5891 EFDKNDKTLSLSDE
-5904 ALVRGVENGATAIK
+5904 ALFADLLSDEGVKRVPSVIVPLMQSVNDALGTGGGA
-5918 ELWTGEEQ
+5918 
-5926 DTPGGRV
+5926 R
-5933 VNSIARRVGATP
+5933 
-5945 AQAAKTQQVVE
+5945 AAEE
-5956 GTVDAVST
+5956 GTST
-5964 FGSSAAAAYNA
+5964 LSEVHEETESVGTLSARPGSGPAAGFIEISDSYPSSAAVQNLSTSKPIDFVFDPQSKRFVMGNNAHGHDGILQAA
-5975 SRLGALGQLVDVNV
+5975 
-5989 DDEAADALAE
+5989 
-5999 RIGGRSRVKFSNG
+5999 RIPSSDHIVGGRISRQNGVLVTDEHSGHYGINWTPQIRAKFLQ
-6012 PANEF
+6012 F
-6017 DAVSDKYVAQTKPAN
+6017 L
-6032 FKMGK
+6032 KMHG
-6037 AFRNQA
+6037 
-6043 KATFEAAAK
+6043 
-6052 TGRQPYF
+6052 
-6059 HFNGPP
+6059 
-6065 APDVLAKLR
+6065 
-6074 EYAARYGVEPVIDTS
+6074 IS
-6089 VY
+6089 VTHRTW